1 MFSKLAPGFLVSDSS
16 FRAICFIGSPK
27 SDQLQGGDTS
37 FQRRDITHVPVRS
50 SPSLCQDGRA
60 PAVPLSVFWQFN
72 LQPVLNLWA
81 PQGGPSRMEP
91 GCSAPPQPC
100 ASHPYVGQIKASLF
114 HWKCPCFSE
123 VYAWLPSLVGLAGD
137 N

>member
-16 FRAICFIGSPK
+16 SGAVCFMGSTKCDPWR
-27 SDQLQGGDTS
+27 GGDTS
-37 FQRRDITHVPVRS
+37 FQGCDITHVPG
-50 SPSLCQDGRA
+50 SPA
-60 PAVPLSVFWQFN
+60 PLSVRMAGHHSSTFCLLAFN
-72 LQPVLNLWA
+72 PQPVPNLWA
-81 PQGGPSRMEP
+81 PLGGPSRMEP

-100 ASHPYVGQIKASLF
+100 ASRPYVGQIKAPLF